1 MLNKKLFETKKD
13 AEIARLKM
21 SIEKF
26 KEYDEARKKYY
37 ADKLQ
42 RLGELESWYDEIKDS
57 KNDVTQLRLKVTE
70 QQEEI
75 KKLRKFIQIYKIRTN
90 YNNEE
95 LNEEITIENLKRENK
110 NLRERSKVMKNTLN
124 NLILKLNK
132 LEGHESLDRLS

>member
-1 MLNKKLFETKKD
+1 MLNKKLFETKKE

-132 LEGHESLDRLS
+132 LEGHESLDE